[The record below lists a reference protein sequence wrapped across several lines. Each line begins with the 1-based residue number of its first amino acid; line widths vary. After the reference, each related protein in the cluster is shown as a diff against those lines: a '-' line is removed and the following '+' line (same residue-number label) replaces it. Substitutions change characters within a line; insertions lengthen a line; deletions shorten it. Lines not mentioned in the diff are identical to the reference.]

1 MISVRF
7 FEKQGKLSGVS
18 VSGHAGYAAYGQDI
32 VCASVTSA
40 VQLTANGIT
49 EILKIPCDV
58 SAEENCVAVMLSG
71 EGESEEEAVHF
82 LQALYLQLSILAEDY
97 PKSVKIVVSQA

>member
-1 MISVRF
+1 MISVHF
-7 FEKQGKLSGVS
+7 FETQGKLSGFS

-40 VQLTANGIT
+40 VQLTANGIS
-49 EILKIPCDV
+49 EIVKVPCDV
-58 SAEENCVAVMLSG
+58 TAEENCVALSLQ
-71 EGESEEEAVHF
+71 EENEEAVHF

-97 PKSVKIVVSQA
+97 PKSVRVTVSQL

>member
-1 MISVRF
+1 MISVHF
-7 FEKQGKLSGVS
+7 FEKQGQLSGVS

-49 EILKIPCDV
+49 EIVKANCEV
-58 SAEENCVAVMLSG
+58 NAQENCVTLMLG
-71 EGESEEEAVHF
+71 ETGAKAEEALHF
-82 LQALYLQLSILAEDY
+82 LQALYLHLSILAEDY
-97 PKSVKIVVSQA
+97 PKSVKVIVSEV